1 MFAPDHTTF
10 FVTGS
15 HVFITNHT
23 FHTLPL
29 LTHPRPFFSS
39 SCIMRA
45 HHVGT
50 ALFSCVD
57 APKRPAEPRG
67 TGVDQGPGHRAQV
80 HLRCVHHPRP
90 ENKGRCILRVVAA
103 VQRAPEPLQPPQGV
117 QCVRAVER
125 VCRDFSFLVF
135 LAWSDRTNNNNPAGR
150 PPNEGETPGSAR
162 RQTQAGYLFIAC
174 IIHTKEKRT
183 RTKNPT
189 KTPGGICSLCWF

>member
-23 FHTLPL
+23 LHTLPL
-29 LTHPRPFFSS
+29 LMHPRPIFSS
-39 SCIMRA
+39 SCIMR
-45 HHVGT
+45 T
-50 ALFSCVD
+50 MCVLLLCLL
-57 APKRPAEPRG
+57 RRCSETSAEPRG

-125 VCRDFSFLVF
+125 VCVRVFSFLVF

-150 PPNEGETPGSAR
+150 PPNEGETPGSAGATDTGR
-162 RQTQAGYLFIAC
+162 ILI
-174 IIHTKEKRT
+174 
-183 RTKNPT
+183 
-189 KTPGGICSLCWF
+189 